1 MVSSFLELLAALCT
15 LRFNRYNSLIL
26 FILEDFLGV
35 LVFTLCFANY
45 IAEHVQLPNLVVV
58 FSFVVLGKCSDVAE
72 VFSTQ
77 RTDENIPTCI
87 VISDSFFF
95 KSIAEV

>member
-72 VFSTQ
+72 VLSTQ
-77 RTDENIPTCI
+77 RTDENIPTYI
-87 VISDSFFF
+87 VISDSFF
-95 KSIAEV
+95 KSVAEV